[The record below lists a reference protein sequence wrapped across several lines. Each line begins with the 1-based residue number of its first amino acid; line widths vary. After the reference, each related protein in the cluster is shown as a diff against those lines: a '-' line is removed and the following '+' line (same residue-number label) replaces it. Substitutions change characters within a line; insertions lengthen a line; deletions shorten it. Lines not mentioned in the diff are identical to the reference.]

1 MCIFLLYFRNCR
13 ALRFVCTTFICSTPN
28 TIKHSTTQHKTIH
41 YTKYFLG
48 NLHVSL
54 RGVKTVLKIERYMQ
68 WLTQGRNKL
77 FGRSK
82 LQDGLQPAITQLY
95 KYTFHKW
102 QYVWTFCP
110 GNKRK
115 KMKTKQKYT
124 NKQNN
129 AKQNKTKQMTKKVS
143 ASSAKFKTY
152 NIVSMISDII
162 YYIQGE
168 TKMKR

>member
-1 MCIFLLYFRNCR
+1 MAINISTNRYQQLQEPITQSLHLPYKLYETTTVCIFLLYFRNCR

-95 KYTFHKW
+95 KYTFHK
-102 QYVWTFCP
+102 
-110 GNKRK
+110 
-115 KMKTKQKYT
+115 
-124 NKQNN
+124 
-129 AKQNKTKQMTKKVS
+129 
-143 ASSAKFKTY
+143 
-152 NIVSMISDII
+152 
-162 YYIQGE
+162 
-168 TKMKR
+168 